1 MAHQRGYRQDSDAQ
15 FASRYGRGGDDE
27 GDGEEGWLGW
37 LGRVVDDANEKVF
50 SWVEGK
56 GKGRA

>member
-1 MAHQRGYRQDSDAQ
+1 VP
-15 FASRYGRGGDDE
+15 RYSRGGEGGEYE
-27 GDGEEGWLGW
+27 GDDEEGWLGW
-37 LGRVVDDANEKVF
+37 FGRVVDDVNEKVF